1 MLVLIKRIGKTGS
14 ELILFNCK
22 GVAATPDPVGV
33 PEATGVQSP
42 EESGNQA
49 SSSSSY
55 PDPETPTEGAS
66 ADPSTPTKPAAAASL
81 GHLELARLDFDSLGP
96 EAIPPWMKSQ
106 DAALEFIQQAA
117 TELAGQLIANMSE
130 QPPVVLADLLPNA
143 AAGSEETPTTPAGQ
157 EEQPPKTLDQE
168 TQMVSGA
175 SAESELAP
183 LALTRHASEAQ
194 GTPAK
199 QATRQPT
206 QHELEDEF
214 ISLRHLLKVEAEL
227 EAVTS
232 ERDALK
238 KELEKERTVRN
249 VEGLTP
255 EQELA
260 RVKERYKKSITEMT
274 GERKTMAFA
283 EKMLKEERDSLRRQL
298 ANAEVTARAK
308 SGTEAIVCRLVSFP
322 SAFLS

>member
-55 PDPETPTEGAS
+55 PETPTEGAS
-66 ADPSTPTKPAAAASL
+66 ADPSTPTEPAAAASL

-117 TELAGQLIANMSE
+117 TELAD
-130 QPPVVLADLLPNA
+130 QPPVVLADLLPTA

-157 EEQPPKTLDQE
+157 AAGHEEQPPKTLDQE
-168 TQMVSGA
+168 S
-175 SAESELAP
+175 
-183 LALTRHASEAQ
+183 
-194 GTPAK
+194 
-199 QATRQPT
+199 
-206 QHELEDEF
+206 
-214 ISLRHLLKVEAEL
+214 
-227 EAVTS
+227 
-232 ERDALK
+232 
-238 KELEKERTVRN
+238 
-249 VEGLTP
+249 
-255 EQELA
+255 
-260 RVKERYKKSITEMT
+260 
-274 GERKTMAFA
+274 
-283 EKMLKEERDSLRRQL
+283 QL
-298 ANAEVTARAK
+298 D
-308 SGTEAIVCRLVSFP
+308 
-322 SAFLS
+322 

>member
-55 PDPETPTEGAS
+55 PETPTEGAS
-66 ADPSTPTKPAAAASL
+66 ADPSTPTEPAAAASL

-117 TELAGQLIANMSE
+117 TELAD
-130 QPPVVLADLLPNA
+130 QPPVVLADLLPTA

-157 EEQPPKTLDQE
+157 AAGHEEQPPKTLDQE

-206 QHELEDEF
+206 QLELEDEF

-260 RVKERYKKSITEMT
+260 RVKERYMKSITEMT

-308 SGTEAIVCRLVSFP
+308 SGTEAIICRLVSLP